1 MQLKAIEKFSS
12 LSTCINLSIETKN
25 KTSLLFVVKLLVIK
39 GIFSKAI
46 RNSIKFNKAVNTAV
60 IKLSY
65 LLKFFN
71 DC

>member
-39 GIFSKAI
+39 DIFSKGI
-46 RNSIKFNKAVNTAV
+46 LNSTKFNKAVNTAV

-65 LLKFFN
+65 LL
-71 DC
+71 